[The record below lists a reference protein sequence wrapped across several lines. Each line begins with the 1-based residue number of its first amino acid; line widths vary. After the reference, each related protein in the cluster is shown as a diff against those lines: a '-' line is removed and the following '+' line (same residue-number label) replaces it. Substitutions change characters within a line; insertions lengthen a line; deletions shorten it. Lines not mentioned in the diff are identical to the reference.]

1 MTPNMTLCGLSTDPL
16 PPSFFLVHIV
26 IECPRKSFKKRKS
39 KNQTL
44 LTAEYFDQ
52 YKEEGN
58 FKELF
63 IQKDQKRIGV
73 CMYAKKVLTL
83 STWILTVST

>member
-1 MTPNMTLCGLSTDPL
+1 VDFLLTPL
-16 PPSFFLVHIV
+16 PSFLVHIV
-26 IECPRKSFKKRKS
+26 IECPTKSFQKRKS

-63 IQKDQKRIGV
+63 IQKD
-73 CMYAKKVLTL
+73 
-83 STWILTVST
+83 